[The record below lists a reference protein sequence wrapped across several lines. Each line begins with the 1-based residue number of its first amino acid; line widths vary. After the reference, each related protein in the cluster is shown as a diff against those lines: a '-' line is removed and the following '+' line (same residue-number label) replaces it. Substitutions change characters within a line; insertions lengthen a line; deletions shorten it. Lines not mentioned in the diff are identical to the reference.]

1 MELGSRKRAAKSNDS
16 RTVSMGNITS
26 SCVTNP
32 ILHTKTQRID
42 LQRRSREKLASGQ
55 DNPSKK
61 QKKRVGD
68 IVELSLSLSLS
79 LGVCLSSPS
88 LEGRG
93 EREAIEGDGAG
104 QVLVQSTSQSI
115 QQSGLA
121 TS

>member
-68 IVELSLSLSLS
+68 IVELSLSL
-79 LGVCLSSPS
+79 GVCLSSPS